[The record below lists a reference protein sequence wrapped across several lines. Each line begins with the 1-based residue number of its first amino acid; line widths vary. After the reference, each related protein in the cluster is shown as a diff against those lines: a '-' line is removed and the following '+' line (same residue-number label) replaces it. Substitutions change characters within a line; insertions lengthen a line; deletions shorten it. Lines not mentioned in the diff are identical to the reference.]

1 MSNKGIYSKANG
13 HGTLIL
19 IRISCLCSS
28 QGCSVENVCLRVS
41 FIPSTCNIG
50 TTDKSGV
57 SMMAEFLLDNLEQ
70 DRWIRMKHPPSP
82 AIMPDHQFFLW
93 SFDTAAYL
101 FGYDCQYENATPPN
115 STGRISNQGLL
126 KRKLWWRRWWIL
138 DWLMKMFVD
147 FSSRPLMIGWAGWT
161 DSRCCVPSQPPWK
174 DLVSECHDE
183 AIFSNDS
190 NIIHAWFAVNIR

>member
-70 DRWIRMKHPPSP
+70 DR
-82 AIMPDHQFFLW
+82 
-93 SFDTAAYL
+93 
-101 FGYDCQYENATPPN
+101 
-115 STGRISNQGLL
+115 
-126 KRKLWWRRWWIL
+126 
-138 DWLMKMFVD
+138 
-147 FSSRPLMIGWAGWT
+147 
-161 DSRCCVPSQPPWK
+161 
-174 DLVSECHDE
+174 
-183 AIFSNDS
+183 
-190 NIIHAWFAVNIR
+190 